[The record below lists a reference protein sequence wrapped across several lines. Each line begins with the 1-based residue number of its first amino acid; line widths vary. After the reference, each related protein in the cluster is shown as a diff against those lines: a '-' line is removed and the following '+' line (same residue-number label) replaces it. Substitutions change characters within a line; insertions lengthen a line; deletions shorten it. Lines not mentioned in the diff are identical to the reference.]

1 MIAIRAVVRAAVLA
15 AVLTVSQIAPAADP
29 PSIPWHSQIGTALH
43 VALAQQKMLLVY
55 YRGACGKCNEAMDAM
70 FESAASDEVF
80 THTFDTYLPLRV
92 IAGYGTRPHPITD
105 ELAGEGET
113 PLIAVYDASGAQL
126 MVRKGKVSWS
136 TFVEDLLR
144 LRGERPRIVRSVE
157 LRRAGQVP
165 EADLLLGNALLN
177 SRHALPAADRLQRA
191 VDGFRAAKAEE
202 LAQMAELFEG
212 SAWYL
217 AGQKARGRKM
227 ITDVLRKP
235 ATDAVAAEAY
245 VSIARQYEAESMVHA
260 TAIPGALPSAVG
272 RPGTRGMTPTPSGG
286 TARSRVMNSKREM
299 VKAIESYRKAYE
311 LAPEGSTALEQSR
324 YSLERLDDQPLP
336 LRKAPAQ
343 SLLRIVTPARM
354 TILGDADFLVEGAVN
369 IARVDYLLDDK
380 KVASSVK
387 HPFRVSID
395 VGRTPRAR
403 TIKAVAFDAAGNA
416 KGEALATINDRM
428 DAFFV
433 SIVAPASPWIGGAND
448 VELDVHVPP
457 GRSVSRVDVSWN
469 GEDIAT
475 LKAVPYRARTN
486 VTPRE
491 FGYLRA
497 VATLDDGNSAEV
509 TRVYNSAGV
518 SESVEV
524 GAVTVIASVTNDKG
538 ERIGGLGSK
547 DFAIADEGQRVT
559 PTLRSADDDP
569 VTIGI
574 AIDSSSS
581 MSGMQ
586 IYVIRAATEF
596 LGRALRPQDQ
606 AFVVAFDTGPR
617 LVHPRSSDAAKLRES
632 VYALSPSG
640 GTSIFDGVTFA
651 LQQFQG
657 ISGKKALLVFSD
669 GREGTSSASAK
680 ECERMA
686 RTVGVPV
693 YGIVPPKGNRR
704 NNALSGIAGDTG
716 GTMFFGEPE
725 ETFPALFERLAA
737 EMRGQY
743 VLSFT
748 RPAGIKAGTWRSIRV
763 VVDRQDA
770 SVRTIQGYRAN

>member
-1 MIAIRAVVRAAVLA
+1 MIAIRAVAL
-15 AVLTVSQIAPAADP
+15 VSLLSIADVSLAADP
-29 PSIPWHSQIGTALH
+29 PAIPWHSVPDVALH
-43 VALAQQKMLLVY
+43 VARAQQKMVLVY
-55 YRGACGKCNEAMDAM
+55 YRGACEKCNDATDAM
-70 FESAASDEVF
+70 FAKGASDDVF
-80 THTFDTYLPLRV
+80 THALDTYLPLRLTS
-92 IAGYGTRPHPITD
+92 GTSAPHPMLD
-105 ELAGEGET
+105 ELAKKREA
-113 PLIAVYDASGAQL
+113 PLIAVYDASGVQL
-126 MVRKGKVSWS
+126 AVTNRKLSWS
-136 TFVEDLLR
+136 PLVEDLLR
-144 LRGERPRIVRSVE
+144 IRGERQRIVRSVE
-157 LRRAGQVP
+157 LRQAGRVP
-165 EADLLLGNALLN
+165 EADLLLGNALFN
-177 SRHALPAADRLQRA
+177 ARQALPAADRLHRA
-191 VDGFRAAKAEE
+191 VEAFRAVKAEE
-202 LAQMAELFEG
+202 LAQMAEILEG
-212 SAWYL
+212 GAWYL
-217 AGQKARGRKM
+217 AGQKARGRKLVA
-227 ITDVLRKP
+227 DVLRNP
-235 ATDAVAAEAY
+235 ASDVIAAEAH
-245 VSIARQYEAESMVHA
+245 VGMARQYEAESMVLA
-260 TAIPGALPSAVG
+260 TAIAGPAALPRTP
-272 RPGTRGMTPTPSGG
+272 RPGTARGGMTPTPSGG
-286 TARSRVMNSKREM
+286 SARSRALASKRSM
-299 VKAIESYRKAYE
+299 VKAIESYRAAYE
-311 LAPEGSTALEQSR
+311 IAPEGSTALEQSR
-324 YSLERLDDQPLP
+324 YSLERLDHQALPQRKSPL
-336 LRKAPAQ
+336 KT
-343 SLLRIVTPARM
+343 LLRIVTPARM
-354 TILGDADFLVEGAVN
+354 TILGDADFLVEGAGDV
-369 IARVDYLLDDK
+369 ARVDYLLDDV
-380 KVASSVK
+380 KVATSAK

-403 TIKAVAFDAAGNA
+403 AVKAVAFDAAGNA

-433 SIVAPASPWIGGAND
+433 SIVAPASAWIGGAYD
-448 VELDVHVPP
+448 IELDVRVPP

-469 GEDIAT
+469 GKDIAT
-475 LKAVPYRARTN
+475 LKAAPFRARMN

-509 TRVYNSAGV
+509 TRLYNSAGV

-538 ERIGGLGSK
+538 ERIGGLGSS
-547 DFAIADEGQRVT
+547 DFTITDEKQPVT

-617 LVHPRSSDAAKLRES
+617 LVHPRSNDAAKLRES
-632 VYALSPSG
+632 VFTLAPSG
-640 GTSIFDGVTFA
+640 GTSIFDGITFA

-693 YGIVPPKGNRR
+693 YGIVPPKVNRR
-704 NNALSGIAGDTG
+704 NNALSGIAADTG

-763 VVDRQDA
+763 AVDRQDA